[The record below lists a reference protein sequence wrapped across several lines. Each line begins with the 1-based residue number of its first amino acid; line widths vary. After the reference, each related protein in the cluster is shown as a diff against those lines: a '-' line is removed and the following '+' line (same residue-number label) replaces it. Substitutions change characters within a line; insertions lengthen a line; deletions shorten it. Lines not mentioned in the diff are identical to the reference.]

1 MARDFNA
8 IMGYRFEELHVGMT
22 AETSRTVTDSDILMF
37 AGVSGDMNPVHMD
50 DEFAATTMFKG
61 RIAHGFLTVSFVSSV
76 LGTKMPGPG
85 AVYVSQ
91 TVRFL
96 SPVRPGDTVVSRAT
110 VIGLLPEKRRVT
122 LDTRCIVRDKVVLE
136 GEAVVFIPPR

>member
-1 MARDFNA
+1 
-8 IMGYRFEELHVGMT
+8 EELHVGMT
-22 AETSRTVTDSDILMF
+22 AETSRTVTDADILMF

-96 SPVRPGDTVVSRAT
+96 SPVRAGDTVVSRAT

>member
-8 IMGYRFEELHVGMT
+8 IMGYRFEELYVGMT
-22 AETSRTVTDSDILMF
+22 AETSRTVTDADILMF

-96 SPVRPGDTVVSRAT
+96 SPVRAGDTVVSRAT

>member
-1 MARDFNA
+1 M
-8 IMGYRFEELHVGMT
+8 
-22 AETSRTVTDSDILMF
+22 
-37 AGVSGDMNPVHMD
+37 
-50 DEFAATTMFKG
+50 
-61 RIAHGFLTVSFVSSV
+61 
-76 LGTKMPGPG
+76 
-85 AVYVSQ
+85 SQ

-96 SPVRPGDTVVSRAT
+96 APVHSGDTVVSRAT

>member
-1 MARDFNA
+1 
-8 IMGYRFEELHVGMT
+8 
-22 AETSRTVTDSDILMF
+22 
-37 AGVSGDMNPVHMD
+37 
-50 DEFAATTMFKG
+50 MFKG

-96 SPVRPGDTVVSRAT
+96 APVHSGDTVVSRAT